1 MPLRTPDSSRKPRL
15 AIGLGLPVLAGMLL
29 LCACTPD
36 RGVRRDDVRQCMAPD
51 SAECAAARERFQV
64 VRYPTMSADQLVA
77 ASSRALGDLNFEA
90 DRDDAQG
97 RVSGSYIA
105 SAPTH
110 EKQLDLV
117 FKRNLKSYGA
127 AQISAQVQI
136 LRLPDQDT
144 GADVRLRLYA
154 AIDGAAPSLIDSV
167 ALYQIFFSQLGFEL
181 GAPAAPPPEDKPQD
195 RRRPVVPSISGI

>member
-1 MPLRTPDSSRKPRL
+1 MPLRTPDIFHEPRH
-15 AIGLGLPVLAGMLL
+15 AIWPGLPVLAGILL

-36 RGVRRDDVRQCMAPD
+36 RGVRRDDVWQCID
-51 SAECAAARERFQV
+51 RNSADCAAARERFQV

-77 ASSRALGDLNFEA
+77 ASSRALGDLNFESN
-90 DRDDAQG
+90 RDDAQG
-97 RVSGSYIA
+97 RVSGDYIA

-117 FKRNLKSYGA
+117 FKRNLKSYA
-127 AQISAQVQI
+127 AASISAQVQI

-144 GADVRLRLYA
+144 GADVRLQLYA
-154 AIDGAAPSLIDSV
+154 VVDGAPPSLIDSV

-195 RRRPVVPSISGI
+195 RRRPVVPSISGV